1 MNTTESVTSIESFLD
16 EFNKLDKLYN
26 EAQTILVK
34 ENRTDNEKYLQCR
47 SFNRFYLNFQFISY
61 HFSN

>member
-34 ENRTDNEKYLQCR
+34 ENRTDCVK
-47 SFNRFYLNFQFISY
+47 
-61 HFSN
+61 

>member
-34 ENRTDNEKYLQCR
+34 ENRTDNEKYLQCIQM
-47 SFNRFYLNFQFISY
+47 SKNCIKKNLLTS
-61 HFSN
+61 